1 MGEQKREE
9 WIARAGRRWEGI
21 QRCDGVDLDPTD
33 GGGRG
38 WCGGVGGERE
48 RESGRQFGRAVVCGL
63 WSVDCGL
70 RCEVGWREGERARC
84 DELDDAAVV
93 FGKMR
98 RNGGG

>member
-1 MGEQKREE
+1 MVST
-9 WIARAGRRWEGI
+9 WTRRTVVAEVGAV
-21 QRCDGVDLDPTD
+21 G
-33 GGGRG
+33 
-38 WCGGVGGERE
+38 GGERE
-48 RESGRQFGRAVVCGL
+48 RESGSQSGGLWSVVCGL

>member
-38 WCGGVGGERE
+38 WCGGGGRV
-48 RESGRQFGRAVVCGL
+48 RESQSGVVCGL
-63 WSVDCGL
+63 WTVDCGVKGFGVKASVRDATSWTML
-70 RCEVGWREGERARC
+70 RWCLGR
-84 DELDDAAVV
+84 
-93 FGKMR
+93 
-98 RNGGG
+98 

>member
-1 MGEQKREE
+1 MDSEGRPSLGGE
-9 WIARAGRRWEGI
+9 
-21 QRCDGVDLDPTD
+21 RCDGVDLDPTD

-38 WCGGVGGERE
+38 WCGGGERVS
-48 RESGRQFGRAVVCGL
+48 ESQAVGRAVVCGL
-63 WSVDCGL
+63 
-70 RCEVGWREGERARC
+70 RCEGRWREGERARC